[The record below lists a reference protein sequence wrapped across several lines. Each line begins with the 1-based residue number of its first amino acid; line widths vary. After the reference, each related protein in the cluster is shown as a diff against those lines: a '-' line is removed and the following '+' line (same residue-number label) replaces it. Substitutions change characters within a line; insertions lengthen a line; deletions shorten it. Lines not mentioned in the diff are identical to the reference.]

1 MPPSSIIANA
11 ARVRQDAMALSDT
24 VAEAVSSYEDGRISL
39 MELKAYRDEGQG
51 PDAVLEACCY
61 STVTGRLA
69 RR

>member
-51 PDAVLEACCY
+51 SDTVLEACCY